1 MSNLEKTTIGLAIA
15 AFVLPIFGYWAGVS
29 SRANVGNDAFI
40 SQANNMGRAQQD
52 ANQLT
57 QLKIENARLQTI
69 SKALEARTQTC
80 EANFS
85 TFTVLYEPGTSL
97 SIPLLHGLVDLQAGA
112 VTGLQSPA
120 HPAWV
125 IPAKIEP
132 RVIASQAGL
141 VYGYI
146 DRQNGQIDGPYPATV
161 IAAGDKFGVAGWAP
175 R

>member
-1 MSNLEKTTIGLAIA
+1 MDPTRKRIWLGVA
-15 AFVLPIFGYWAGVS
+15 AVLLPLFGFWAGVS
-29 SRANVGNDAFI
+29 SKAGVGNDALI
-40 SQANNMGRAQQD
+40 SQMNNIGRGQQE
-52 ANQLT
+52 ASQLT

-69 SKALEARTQTC
+69 SKALEARTQAC

-85 TFTVLYEPGTSL
+85 TFTVLYEPGQSL

-112 VTGLQSPA
+112 ATGLQGPA

-132 RVIASQAGL
+132 RLIASEPGL
-141 VYGYI
+141 LYGYI
-146 DRQNGQIDGPYPATV
+146 DRETKQIDGPYTATV
-161 IAAGDKFGVAGWAP
+161 IAPGDRAGVAGWAP